1 MGHGTKSKPAP
12 TGFLYQQNS
21 LRDAL
26 VAAIHFN
33 IFHKYADRVRMANIA
48 QTINVLQA
56 MLLVKDE
63 KLVLTPTYHV
73 FEMFKVHQDATNL
86 PIEVKTPDYSF
97 DGQSIPMVT
106 ASASRDANNSIHV
119 SLVNTSPNDSIRV
132 DCNLDGVTTSSVT
145 GRLLTA
151 PAINAQHL

>member
-1 MGHGTKSKPAP
+1 M
-12 TGFLYQQNS
+12 
-21 LRDAL
+21 
-26 VAAIHFN
+26 
-33 IFHKYADRVRMANIA
+33 
-48 QTINVLQA
+48 
-56 MLLVKDE
+56 
-63 KLVLTPTYHV
+63 
-73 FEMFKVHQDATNL
+73 
-86 PIEVKTPDYSF
+86 KTPDYKL

-151 PAINAQHL
+151 PAINACNTFENPDLVKPAVWNEATLKDNRLHATLPPKSVVVLALQ